1 MLLNSLPVSKV
12 MFVSFVHPSNALFP
26 MPVTVYSL
34 LLLSVTFDG
43 IFISPLAVVLQ
54 FLTVAIFL
62 PLTVVQLYVI
72 SPTVISVLSAANTP
86 PLQVSWSVPYRI

>member
-43 IFISPLAVVLQ
+43 IFISPLAVVLH
-54 FLTVAIFL
+54 FLTVAVL
-62 PLTVVQLYVI
+62 SSLQLYVI
-72 SPTVISVLSAANTP
+72 SPSIISVLAANTP
-86 PLQVSWSVPYRI
+86 PLQAPWSIPYRI